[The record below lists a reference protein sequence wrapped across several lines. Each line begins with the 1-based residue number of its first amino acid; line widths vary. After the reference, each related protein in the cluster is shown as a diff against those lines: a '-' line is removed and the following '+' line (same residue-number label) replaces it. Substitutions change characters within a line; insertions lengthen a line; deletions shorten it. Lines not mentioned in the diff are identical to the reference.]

1 MYYIFNFLLIAGM
14 CILYIYCP
22 TGKLRNFKK
31 FSLQFSHGKIIL
43 GGGIDIA
50 GFLFF
55 GQIIVPVIDHSGNW
69 YARQEMTW
77 METSVKLSAQ
87 VSNHS
92 DSEWLKKSRRSIDFF
107 LSQLERQVLS
117 STWRCCK
124 SRTYDF
130 HVHSFVHVKI
140 VEIARNVEKWGCWQH
155 GQSLVTIRSS

>member
-55 GQIIVPVIDHSGNW
+55 GQIIVPVIDHSGIDMQGKKWHEWRRVWSCLHKYPIIQILNDW
-69 YARQEMTW
+69 KNLAG
-77 METSVKLSAQ
+77 LSI
-87 VSNHS
+87 S
-92 DSEWLKKSRRSIDFF
+92 FF
-107 LSQLERQVLS
+107 LSLKDKFWALLDAAARAAHTIFTYTVLC
-117 STWRCCK
+117 TWKSLK
-124 SRTYDF
+124 SREMSKSGGAGSMDR
-130 HVHSFVHVKI
+130 
-140 VEIARNVEKWGCWQH
+140 A
-155 GQSLVTIRSS
+155 L